1 MSENVSETNGESEG
15 SNGNSVEA
23 DEEAQATGEGHGGG
37 LSEEEATPEDPLSVA
52 VEEAKRLKDQLL
64 RTAAD
69 FDNFRKRSRRE
80 VSDAAERGREDLL
93 KELLPVFDNLER
105 AAEHAKSA
113 TDVTALADGIDLV
126 IKQFID
132 TLSKV
137 GVEKVDATGQAFDPS
152 VHEAIQH
159 LETNDVPAGSVAH
172 QVQAGY
178 KMYGRLLR
186 PCMVVVAKA
195 KNPE

>member
-1 MSENVSETNGESEG
+1 MTENVSETNGESES

-23 DEEAQATGEGHGGG
+23 AEESQATTDEGAPGPTT
-37 LSEEEATPEDPLSVA
+37 EEEPPEDPLTA
-52 VEEAKRLKDQLL
+52 AIEEAKRLKDQWL

-80 VSDAAERGREDLL
+80 VSDAAERGKEDLL

-113 TDVTALADGIDLV
+113 TEVTALADGIDLV

-132 TLSKV
+132 TLSKI
-137 GVEKVDATGQAFDPS
+137 GVEKLDAVGQAFDPS

-159 LETNDVPAGSVAH
+159 LETNEVPPGSVAH

-178 KMYGRLLR
+178 KLNGRLIR

-195 KNPE
+195 QSTE